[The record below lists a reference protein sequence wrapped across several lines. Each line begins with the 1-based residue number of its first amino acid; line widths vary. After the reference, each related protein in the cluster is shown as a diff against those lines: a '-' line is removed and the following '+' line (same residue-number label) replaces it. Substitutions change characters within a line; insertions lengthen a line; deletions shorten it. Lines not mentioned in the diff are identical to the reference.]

1 MWALYSPNRLSYGLY
16 KRLVSSEQRVRRGG
30 RSKELSVGC
39 EMTDR
44 DIKKIKRFRDHY
56 QQMALAGKS
65 KIKKCICRSSSCNT
79 TNGSSN
85 PRLVAQR

>member
-16 KRLVSSEQRVRRGG
+16 KILVSSEQRVRRGR

-44 DIKKIKRFRDHY
+44 DIKKIKRFRGHC
-56 QQMALAGKS
+56 QQKATAGKS
-65 KIKKCICRSSSCNT
+65 KIKKCICRSSNCNM

-85 PRLVAQR
+85 PGLVA